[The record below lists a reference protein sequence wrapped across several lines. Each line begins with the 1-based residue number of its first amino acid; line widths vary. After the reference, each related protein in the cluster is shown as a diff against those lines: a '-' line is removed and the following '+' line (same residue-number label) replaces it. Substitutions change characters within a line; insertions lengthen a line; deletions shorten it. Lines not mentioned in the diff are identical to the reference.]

1 MIVGSIADILL
12 YTTEQCYSRVTGTQD
27 KELTFISDA
36 THSKIYYVP
45 EYVGTAVRGG
55 MEFFDKEL

>member
-1 MIVGSIADILL
+1 M
-12 YTTEQCYSRVTGTQD
+12 
-27 KELTFISDA
+27 TFISDA